1 MSEAPTGTPLTQSQL
16 LFWHGT
22 KLRPDD
28 PSYTMVWRFDLLQ
41 RIELQR
47 FAESLEYV
55 VNSSDAMSAVF
66 EEREGSITQCIGAGD
81 FRLPDVLDFSDS
93 LDPDAEL
100 QGYMKDWIAKPFDL
114 GKGSYRG
121 ALVKFADDHWVWLSA
136 QHHIACDA
144 QSGALL
150 FRAVSERYLHAGP
163 KVENDRSFFE
173 AAERI
178 DAAFQATVAASDRQ
192 ASEHQAQTLPYGAAP
207 GRDPWSTRVSIDT
220 ERARIAD
227 FLELAEIGKFRL
239 FTPDLTRLALFL
251 TAYAAFLHRVTG
263 DERVVIGIPS
273 HNRLSAADRE
283 TMGLFVEVLPLSITV
298 SGDDNFETLFAR
310 VKEGLG
316 DFLKRARPN
325 AVAHQ
330 NTRGGANVLN
340 FVHAQ
345 FGTFAGGPA
354 RVDWIHSGA
363 HDAHH
368 PLRLHVTDF
377 DGSGLNLSLDINDN
391 VLDSI
396 QAADIASH
404 FEQLLSTVGDNT
416 AVALSHIPLCSEGET
431 TRLAQL
437 IHGPSETDLA
447 DRTILE
453 TIQTEVRHNP
463 SAVALREGDTA
474 LSYGDLWSRSGG
486 VAADIL
492 DQSLPMGPIAVHMR
506 RSLECLIAILGVM
519 RAGRAFVPVSANTPA
534 HRLHVILEAASAA
547 AAFVD
552 NQTMAS
558 VQSAGV
564 QPLRVADR
572 TAVPEPVIPSNTAY
586 VLFTSGST
594 GVPKGV
600 VVTQNGLS
608 RYITWAAKEFGG
620 EGPADYAFFSSLSFD
635 LTITSIFAPLISGGT
650 VVVYPETGETD
661 LAVLDVFSDDAVEV
675 VKLTPS
681 HLSLVCEAGKRVNRI
696 RTLVLGGEN
705 LPFSLCQQARHVL
718 SPTIEIVNEYGPT
731 EAVVGCMI
739 HRYDPVADT
748 SPSVPIGRPADGV
761 SLSIRD
767 DALAL
772 VPFGVTGEICI
783 GGRLAEGYLGQPD
796 LTAERFVYAADGQRF
811 YRSGDIGRM
820 RPDGVVEYL
829 GRSDQQL
836 KVGGVR
842 IETAEIENT
851 LLSVAGV
858 KAAHVALPKAK
869 EVREPAH
876 FCTQCGL
883 PDTYPGATFNAS
895 GLCMICEGFSSYQD
909 RAQAYFRP
917 EPELEEIVRKAAA
930 KSRGDY
936 DAVMLLSGG
945 KDSTYAAYRLGAL
958 TSRVLAVTLDNGYI
972 SDGAKANIKRV
983 SEHLGWDHRFLTTD
997 KMNEIFVDSLKTYS
1011 NVCQGCFKAVYTLGI
1026 RTARAEGAPIIV
1038 TGLSRGQFFETRLTP
1053 ELFSNAAPTC
1063 AQLEEMVI
1071 EARRRYH
1078 GEDDAVARLLDTAD
1092 LSDGSFLDE
1101 VEVVDLYRYVDV
1113 PVSEIYS
1120 FLEQQGTWH
1129 RPGDTGR
1136 STNCLINDV
1145 GIHVHK
1151 TREGFHNYALPYSW
1165 DVRMGHK
1172 TREEALDELNDDIDQ
1187 NVVADIL
1194 DEIGFEE
1201 AIVKEPD
1208 AERVVAYV
1216 STDGSVT
1223 DDALWGAIRAR
1234 LPRETHPAHIVV
1246 VKDFAL
1252 TQNGK
1257 IDTSQ
1262 LPEPAVAKAVDLAP
1276 PETPMEHRLA
1286 RILGQ
1291 VIGVTELDRYA
1302 DVFDLGID
1310 SLSAIKIAM
1319 KANEDGIALPAT
1331 AVFEHR
1337 TLMKLAVAAEA
1348 LPAGEVANDVTDDA
1362 VDLSLDDDDFASIAR
1377 ALS

>member
-1 MSEAPTGTPLTQSQL
+1 MTEAVNGTPLTQSQL

-28 PSYTMVWRFDLLQ
+28 PSYTMVWRFDLFQ
-41 RIELQR
+41 RIEPRR
-47 FAESLEYV
+47 FADALEFV
-55 VNSSDAMSAVF
+55 VNTSDAMSAVF
-66 EEREGSITQCIGAGD
+66 EEREGAVTQRVGAANFELPSI
-81 FRLPDVLDFSDS
+81 LDFSACS
-93 LDPDAEL
+93 NPESKL
-100 QGYMKDWIAKPFDL
+100 QGYLKDWVDKPFDL
-114 GKGSYRG
+114 AKGSYRA
-121 ALVKFADDHWVWLSA
+121 ALVKYAEDHWVWLSA

-150 FRAVSERYLHAGP
+150 FQAVSDRYMTA
-163 KVENDRSFFE
+163 KAEAAKSRSFFD
-173 AAERI
+173 AAKRI
-178 DAAFQATVAASDRQ
+178 DAAFQASAPTADGQ
-192 ASEHQAQTLPYGAAP
+192 TPIHQAQTLPYGATR
-207 GRDPWSTRVSIDT
+207 GRTPWSTRVSIDP
-220 ERARIAD
+220 EKAHIKG
-227 FLELAEIGKFRL
+227 FLALAEIGKFRL

-251 TAYAAFLHRVTG
+251 TAYVAFLHRVTG

-283 TMGLFVEVLPLSITV
+283 TMGLFVEVLPLSVGV
-298 SGDDNFETLFAR
+298 SGGDNFESLFAR

-354 RVDWIHSGA
+354 SVDWIHSGA

-377 DGSGLNLSLDINDN
+377 DGTGLKISLDVNDT
-391 VLDSI
+391 VLAI
-396 QAADIASH
+396 VQAEDVVNH
-404 FEQLLSTVGDNT
+404 FEQLLSTLADNT
-416 AVALSHIPLCSEGET
+416 ALALSQIPLCSEDET
-431 TRLAQL
+431 ARLTQL
-437 IHGPSETDLA
+437 IHGPSETAVSDQ
-447 DRTILE
+447 TVLE
-453 TIQTEVRHNP
+453 TIQRQVQRDPN
-463 SAVALREGDTA
+463 AVALREGDRT
-474 LSYGDLWSRSGG
+474 LSYSDLWLRSGG
-486 VAADIL
+486 AAADIA
-492 DQSLPMGPIAVHMR
+492 DQALPAGPIAVHMC
-506 RSLECLIAILGVM
+506 RSLDCIVAILGIM
-519 RAGRAFVPVSANTPA
+519 RAGRSFVPVSANTPA
-534 HRLHVILEAASAA
+534 HRLRVILEAASAP

-552 NQTMAS
+552 SETLTA

-564 QPLRVADR
+564 QPLRITESTAD
-572 TAVPEPVIPSNTAY
+572 PEPIVPSKSAY

-600 VVTQNGLS
+600 VVTQSGLS
-608 RYITWAAKEFGG
+608 RYIVWAAKEFGG

-635 LTITSIFAPLISGGT
+635 LTITSIFAPLTSGGT
-650 VVVYPETGETD
+650 LVVYPETGETD
-661 LAVLDVFSDDAVEV
+661 LAVLDVLSEDAVDV

-681 HLSLVCEAGKRVNRI
+681 HLSLVCEAGKHVNRI

-705 LPFSLCQQARHVL
+705 LSRSLCQKARHIL
-718 SPTIEIVNEYGPT
+718 SPTIEIINEYGPT

-739 HRYDPVADT
+739 HRYDPDTDT

-761 SLSIRD
+761 SLSMRD

-772 VPFGVTGEICI
+772 VPFGVKGEICI

-796 LTAERFVYAADGQRF
+796 LTAERFVHTEGGQRL

-820 RPDGVVEYL
+820 KSDGVVEYL
-829 GRSDQQL
+829 GRADQQL

-842 IETAEIENT
+842 IETAEIQNT

-869 EVREPAH
+869 EVREPSH

-883 PDTYPGATFNAS
+883 PDTYPGATFNAD

-917 EPELEEIVRKAAA
+917 EPELEEIVRKASA
-930 KSRGDY
+930 KSRGEY

-945 KDSTYAAYRLGAL
+945 KDSTYAAYRLAAL

-997 KMNEIFVDSLKTYS
+997 KMNEIFVDSLKTHS

-1063 AQLEEMVI
+1063 AQLENMVI

-1092 LSDGSFLDE
+1092 LSDGGFLDE

-1145 GIHVHK
+1145 GIYVHK

-1172 TREEALDELNDDIDQ
+1172 TRQEALDELNDDIDQ
-1187 NVVADIL
+1187 TVVSDIL
-1194 DEIGFEE
+1194 NEIGFGGSI
-1201 AIVKEPD
+1201 AKEPD
-1208 AERVVAYV
+1208 AEGIVAYV
-1216 STDGSVT
+1216 STDGTVT
-1223 DDALWGAIRAR
+1223 DDALWAAIRER
-1234 LPRETHPAHIVV
+1234 LPLETHPAHIVV
-1246 VKDFAL
+1246 VDDFAL
-1252 TQNGK
+1252 TPNGK
-1257 IDTSQ
+1257 IDTLQ
-1262 LPEPAVAKAVDLAP
+1262 LPEPAVAKAVVVTP

-1286 RILGQ
+1286 HILAQ
-1291 VIGVTELDRYA
+1291 VIGASEVDRNA

-1348 LPAGEVANDVTDDA
+1348 LPATEDVNGVTDDA
-1362 VDLSLDDDDFASIAR
+1362 VDFGLDDDDFASIAR